1 MRRRLLVLL
10 ALPAGLLLAVPS
22 CTTVTTFEP
31 EPFIY
36 ADRPPIR
43 LAVDRIEVVNE
54 HRPSGRPPFIE
65 HTLAVPPA
73 LAATQLLQSRLAA
86 AGSGGWARA
95 AITEASIKRE
105 ELPTRKG
112 LAGAFTREPQAS
124 LTGRLQVRVEILAPD
139 GEVIQSLTTGA
150 GLRRTIL
157 EGASL
162 AEQRK
167 ITHELVRDLVDD
179 LDAGL
184 ETNIRQNF
192 TRFLASPG
200 RG

>member
-1 MRRRLLVLL
+1 MYEL
-10 ALPAGLLLAVPS
+10 
-22 CTTVTTFEP
+22 
-31 EPFIY
+31 
-36 ADRPPIR
+36 
-43 LAVDRIEVVNE
+43 RI
-54 HRPSGRPPFIE
+54 G
-65 HTLAVPPA
+65 
-73 LAATQLLQSRLAA
+73 A
-86 AGSGGWARA
+86 AGM
-95 AITEASIKRE
+95 E
-105 ELPTRKG
+105 
-112 LAGAFTREPQAS
+112 
-124 LTGRLQVRVEILAPD
+124 LAPD

-179 LDAGL
+179 LDAGR